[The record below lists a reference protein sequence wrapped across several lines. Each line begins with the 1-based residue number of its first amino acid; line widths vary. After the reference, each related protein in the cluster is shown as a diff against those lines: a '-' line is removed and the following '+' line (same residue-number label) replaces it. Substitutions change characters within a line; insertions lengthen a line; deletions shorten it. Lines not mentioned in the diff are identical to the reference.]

1 MPVVPLPMAHRTVK
15 PLFKPSRPCAKLKL
29 GHRTLYIIP
38 SRFGALWIAAAGLLL
53 LVAIQTG
60 SNSTLLLAFVMLGLM
75 SLAMFLTH
83 DTLQGLTLRCDQ
95 PAPAFAG
102 ESADYPLRLESFVAR
117 SRCSLRVQGHA
128 VVVCDRIAAGSTSLS
143 LPWVAEQRGWQL
155 PPPVQ
160 IETIAPLGLFICWG
174 NWQPQQPQLI
184 WPRRRPG
191 PVAETQ
197 PPCFRD
203 GLEEWQDLR
212 PVREGERPA
221 LVDWA
226 SAARGRPLQAKLFN
240 DPEEPDVILT
250 PSPCVALELA
260 REHLADRIW
269 RLHHSGACYGL
280 QIQAINLAPSKGVR
294 HRNACLEALAT
305 A

>member
-1 MPVVPLPMAHRTVK
+1 MAHRTVK
-15 PLFKPSRPCAKLKL
+15 PFFKPSRPCAELKL
-29 GHRTLYIIP
+29 GHRSLYIIP

-75 SLAMFLTH
+75 LLAMFLTH

-95 PAPAFAG
+95 PAPAFAD
-102 ESADYPLRLESFVAR
+102 ELAHYSLQLDSAAAR
-117 SRCSLRVQGHA
+117 PRCSLRVKGHA
-128 VVVCDRIAAGSTSLS
+128 VVVCDRIAAGRTTLS
-143 LPWVAEQRGWQL
+143 LPWVAENRSWQL

-174 NWQPQQPQLI
+174 RWQPLQPQLI
-184 WPRRRPG
+184 WPRRRSG
-191 PVAETQ
+191 PVAERQ
-197 PPCFRD
+197 PPLSRD

-226 SAARGRPLQAKLFN
+226 SAARGRPLQAKVFN
-240 DPEEPDVILT
+240 DPEEPEVILA
-250 PSPCVALELA
+250 PAPGVALDAA

-269 RLHHSGACYGL
+269 RLHHGGACYGL
-280 QIQAINLAPSKGVR
+280 QIQGLTLAPSKGVR
-294 HRNACLEALAT
+294 HRDACLEALAT

>member
-1 MPVVPLPMAHRTVK
+1 MAHRTVK
-15 PLFKPSRPCAKLKL
+15 PFFKPSRPCAELKL
-29 GHRTLYIIP
+29 GHRSLYIIP

-75 SLAMFLTH
+75 LLAMFLTH

-95 PAPAFAG
+95 PSPAFAG
-102 ESADYPLRLESFVAR
+102 EPADYLLRLESSTTR
-117 SRCSLRVQGHA
+117 PKCSLRVQGHP
-128 VVVCDRIAAGSTSLS
+128 VVVCDRIAAGTTTLSLS
-143 LPWVAEQRGWQL
+143 WVAEHRGWQL

-174 NWQPQQPQLI
+174 RWQPQQPQLI
-184 WPRRRPG
+184 WPRRRSG

-197 PPCFRD
+197 PPRSID

-226 SAARGRPLQAKLFN
+226 SAARGRPLHSKLFN
-240 DPEEPDVILT
+240 NSEEPEVILA
-250 PSPCVALELA
+250 PAPGVALEVA

-269 RLHHSGACYGL
+269 RLHHSGASYGL
-280 QIQAINLAPSKGVR
+280 KIQAISLPPSRGVR
-294 HRNACLEALAT
+294 HRDACLEALAT

>member
-1 MPVVPLPMAHRTVK
+1 MAHRTVK
-15 PLFKPSRPCAKLKL
+15 PWFKPSRPCAELKL
-29 GHRTLYIIP
+29 GHRSLYIIP

-60 SNSTLLLAFVMLGLM
+60 SNSTLLLAFLMLGLM
-75 SLAMFLTH
+75 ALAMFLTH

-95 PAPAFAG
+95 PSPAFAG
-102 ESADYPLRLESFVAR
+102 EPADYPLQLESAAAR
-117 SRCSLRVQGHA
+117 PRCSLRVQGHA
-128 VVVCDRIAAGSTSLS
+128 VVICDRITAGTTTLP
-143 LPWVAEQRGWQL
+143 LPWMAESRGWQL
-155 PPPVQ
+155 PPPVM
-160 IETIAPLGLFICWG
+160 IETIAPMGLFICWG
-174 NWQPQQPQLI
+174 RWQPQQPQLI

-191 PVAETQ
+191 PVAEIQ
-197 PPCFRD
+197 PPKTMD

-240 DPEEPDVILT
+240 NPEQPEVILA
-250 PSPCVALELA
+250 PAPGVALDEA

-269 RLHHSGACYGL
+269 RLHHSGVCYGL
-280 QIQAINLAPSKGVR
+280 RIRAINLAPSKGVR
-294 HRNACLEALAT
+294 HRDACLEALAT